1 MILLALVAL
10 TAATPTAPVTA
21 TPVTAHASP
30 DAAPI
35 SPEPAPARS
44 AGARFATPALDDA
57 DLGAQAGRADLSQE
71 ARNSQTAGVSGSS
84 VNGTSRTGAVT
95 IDGNAFQNM
104 SGLTV
109 VNANSGN
116 NVAMNGAMTV
126 NVAISPNP

>member
-1 MILLALVAL
+1 MILFFLAVAASS
-10 TAATPTAPVTA
+10 TTAPATVEPIA
-21 TPVTAHASP
+21 PASTPVEAAAAGP
-30 DAAPI
+30 DTSTP
-35 SPEPAPARS
+35 SRPSRFSAPA
-44 AGARFATPALDDA
+44 
-57 DLGAQAGRADLSQE
+57 LGEAELRGQAGRADVSQD
-71 ARNSQTAGVSGSS
+71 ARNSQVAGVSGSS